1 MPGPRSSSSASGGT
15 SRSRGRRAR
24 RAASRRA
31 SGAARRRTPPRGQE
45 RSRGGSPTQERA
57 PRRRDGPRADPPPP
71 RRRPCRTPRSRE
83 TAIIRRAFA
92 LIEDAAG
99 DATRRARHAPA
110 GRRARNTERARP
122 LARSLRARAHARRSS
137 VARASGPGA
146 SRACHRPVD
155 TISDR
160 CARGRSDPADRTPT
174 PIFASELSRPVRHVG
189 LSPTRWRH
197 STSRADPNPRDVP
210 PDAEPPP
217 LDDASRRARAP
228 SRRAPHR
235 LGQSQAAQEQRGP
248 IDRPRRD
255 GDRDRDSVCV
265 LPRVHRRRRRRP
277 RRVHSRHRR
286 RRTPPRRHSLG
297 GPRLVLR
304 HHLLDARHRRHR
316 ARGDALR
323 PRRAPVRHLRL
334 DRRPPTRRRPSPPFG
349 PEDIASHFAVA
360 VAAAAAVTAARAALL
375 RAWPDFARAA
385 DRSNRQVL
393 TPLNRGD
400 VVTVSFLPAVAE
412 EALFAV
418 RSYPRSGADP
428 WASRR
433 RGGVRGVTRGRRA
446 QLGLCRLGRGGGVS
460 LRCGGCADR
469 GRRGG
474 HAGARIGQLR
484 QRGDVAGGG

>member
-1 MPGPRSSSSASGGT
+1 MRARSVGS
-15 SRSRGRRAR
+15 SRSDTHADLRVRVVP
-24 RAASRRA
+24 SR
-31 SGAARRRTPPRGQE
+31 PPRG
-45 RSRGGSPTQERA
+45 P
-57 PRRRDGPRADPPPP
+57 
-71 RRRPCRTPRSRE
+71 
-83 TAIIRRAFA
+83 
-92 LIEDAAG
+92 
-99 DATRRARHAPA
+99 
-110 GRRARNTERARP
+110 
-122 LARSLRARAHARRSS
+122 
-137 VARASGPGA
+137 
-146 SRACHRPVD
+146 
-155 TISDR
+155 
-160 CARGRSDPADRTPT
+160 
-174 PIFASELSRPVRHVG
+174 
-189 LSPTRWRH
+189 SPTRWRH

-217 LDDASRRARAP
+217 STTPRVALAPRRGARLTASASRKRRKNKEGRSTAPAETETETATVSVSSPRPPPPTPTPPARP
-228 SRRAPHR
+228 LPVSSPPNPPHR
-235 LGQSQAAQEQRGP
+235 
-248 IDRPRRD
+248 
-255 GDRDRDSVCV
+255 
-265 LPRVHRRRRRRP
+265 
-277 RRVHSRHRR
+277 HSR
-286 RRTPPRRHSLG
+286 G
-297 GPRLVLR
+297 CPRLVLR

-323 PRRAPVRHLRL
+323 PRRAPVRYLRL

-433 RGGVRGVTRGRRA
+433 RGRRSGRYTWAAGATGPLPGARGW
-446 QLGLCRLGRGGGVS
+446 GVS
-460 LRCGGCADR
+460 CGGCADR
-469 GRRGG
+469 GRQRG